1 MGRTERRYFKLISS
15 LKRPLYEGLIR
26 FYPLIIALF
35 LLQAGFRFGGF
46 DGTYINS
53 DGKGYYAY
61 LPATFI
67 FKDFSFSF
75 TNRMDEKYYLP
86 GARADIRKEVYG
98 KPVNKYFAGVALLW
112 LPFFFIAHWLSL
124 WLGFPADGYSTIYQH
139 AILCAA
145 IFYLWIG
152 LLYLRKLLR
161 LYHLSE
167 AIILI
172 TSFLTVFATA
182 LIFYTIC
189 NPDWSHVYSFTL
201 ITAFVYYSKKLTIN
215 FNRWKVVLCLTLLG
229 IILLIRPL
237 NGMVVLSLPFIAG
250 SWEIFR
256 DTLKKLIWNP
266 WQCFIGLSIFVFLAS
281 IQFVFYYLET
291 GYWFIWAYTGE
302 GFNFFRPHFFESLV
316 SYKRGLFVYTPL
328 TFISLF
334 GFVKLFKDSLYKGLS
349 LLIFLVMVIYAIS
362 SWHCWWYG
370 MCFQLRPVTEYL
382 CFFAILLG
390 VLLTAQ
396 FSNIVKTILYGV
408 LAFIL
413 AYNSIQV
420 HQYRRYILHWS
431 EMDRDRFWKIFM
443 RTDPD
448 YEGLFWGTDV
458 ALTDIKPKGIYDTV
472 FVARF
477 GINETKDFARFNRG
491 ENNSILI
498 NKKNAFTP
506 VYRESGYHIAD
517 SYIFYISA
525 LIKPVSKIRGNTL
538 NLVLSVN
545 NDSGSYRYQCM
556 KFDLLKLENIQ
567 WYKIGKILTTN
578 PFRSKNDTLNIYF
591 WNPGNQKIQIKN
603 ILIEQLHSKKDVDIQ

>member
-1 MGRTERRYFKLISS
+1 MNKIELRYINFISS
-15 LKRPLYEGLIR
+15 LKRFIYWELTR

-75 TNRMDEKYYLP
+75 TNRMDAKYYLP

-112 LPFFFIAHWLSL
+112 LPFFLIAHWLSL

-161 LYHLSE
+161 LYHFSE
-167 AIILI
+167 LVILVSI
-172 TSFLTVFATA
+172 FLTVFATA

-201 ITAFVYYSKKLTIN
+201 LTVFVYYSKKLTLH
-215 FNRWKVVLCLTLLG
+215 FNRWKVVLCFTLLG
-229 IILLIRPL
+229 LILLIRPL
-237 NGMVVLSLPFIAG
+237 NGIIVLSLPFVAG

-256 DTLKKLIWNP
+256 NTLKKIISNP
-266 WQCFIGLSIFVFLAS
+266 LQWFIGISIIVFLVS
-281 IQFVFYYLET
+281 TQLFFYYLET
-291 GYWFIWAYTGE
+291 GHWFIWAYTGE
-302 GFNFFRPHFFESLV
+302 GFNFFRPHFFESLF
-316 SYKRGLFVYTPL
+316 SYRRGLFVYTPL
-328 TFISLF
+328 TFISLL
-334 GFVKLFKDSLYKGLS
+334 GFVKLFKESFYKGLN
-349 LLIFLVMVIYAIS
+349 LLIFLIMVIYAIS

-370 MCFQLRPVTEYL
+370 MCFQLRPVTEFL

-390 VLLTAQ
+390 TLLSARIPNIARVLLYG
-396 FSNIVKTILYGV
+396 IL
-408 LAFIL
+408 LFIL
-413 AYNSIQV
+413 VYNSVQV

-431 EMDRDRFWKIFM
+431 QMDKDRFWTIFM
-443 RTDPD
+443 RTDSD

-458 ALTDIKPKGIYDTV
+458 TLFDYKTSGIYDTV
-472 FVARF
+472 FVSCD
-477 GINETKDFARFNRG
+477 GINKSKDITGINNS
-491 ENNSILI
+491 ENNSIVI
-498 NKKNAFTP
+498 NKRNAFTP
-506 VYRESGYHIAD
+506 VYRESGYKIKDTAF
-517 SYIFYISA
+517 FYISA
-525 LIKPVSKIRGNTL
+525 LIKPVSQIRGNTL

-545 NDSGSYRYQCM
+545 NDSGPYRYQCL
-556 KFDLLKLENIQ
+556 KFNLLTLRGNG

-578 PFRSKNDTLNIYF
+578 PIKSKNDTLNIYF
-591 WNPGNQKIQIKN
+591 WNPGNQKIQIRN
-603 ILIEQLHSKKDVDIQ
+603 IIIEKLRSKKGVDNQ